1 MLKCC
6 DLELKPYQ
14 YIALALFHNP
24 KVPQHEIFAKSNM
37 FMVECPSGNV
47 LFHQQKG
54 VLDLLNSLPVVK
66 SASFIDD
73 LNDTTV
79 PIMQKEV
86 YEPHFEDEEKAHFI
100 KNL

>member
-47 LFHQQKG
+47 LFHQ
-54 VLDLLNSLPVVK
+54 
-66 SASFIDD
+66 
-73 LNDTTV
+73 
-79 PIMQKEV
+79 
-86 YEPHFEDEEKAHFI
+86 
-100 KNL
+100 